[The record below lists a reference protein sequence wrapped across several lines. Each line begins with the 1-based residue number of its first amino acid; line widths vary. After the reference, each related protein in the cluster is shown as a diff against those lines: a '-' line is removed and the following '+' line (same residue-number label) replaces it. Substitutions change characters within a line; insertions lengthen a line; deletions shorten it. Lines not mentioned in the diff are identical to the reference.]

1 MILPHLPPGFHA
13 VEQAISPA
21 TAFQAAISSYARATM
36 PGKRRLKA
44 GGSQDW
50 LPHNLQV
57 LLCFCV
63 FLLLAGCAKVKP
75 LPVMGQ
81 VPQFQLTSSTDQP
94 FDSHTLD
101 GHVWVA
107 NFIYTTCDGPCPMM
121 SHQMRGIQNST
132 GSTPQLKLVSF
143 TVDPAHDTP
152 PVLAKYA
159 AHFKADPE
167 RWYFLTGEMARLNE
181 LGVGAFRLNSVDG
194 SLSHSTRF
202 VLVDGKRRIRGY
214 YLSNDDG
221 FPKKL
226 LHDIRQLQNER
237 S

>member
-1 MILPHLPPGFHA
+1 MISPLHA
-13 VEQAISPA
+13 VGQVANLRRVANPPA
-21 TAFQAAISSYARATM
+21 GACEMLHPAPVGNRRAGCHPAPQT
-36 PGKRRLKA
+36 
-44 GGSQDW
+44 
-50 LPHNLQV
+50 
-57 LLCFCV
+57 LLIVATLIFC
-63 FLLLAGCAKVKP
+63 LLAGCAKVKP
-75 LPVMGQ
+75 LPIMGQ
-81 VPQFQLTSSTDQP
+81 VPQFQLTLQTDQP

-101 GHVWVA
+101 GHIWVA

-132 GSTPQLKLVSF
+132 SGTPALKLVSF

-159 AHFKADPE
+159 AHFKADPD
-167 RWYFLTGEMARLNE
+167 RWYFLTGAMDRLNE
-181 LGVGAFRLNSVDG
+181 LGVGAFRVNSVDG

-202 VLVDGKRRIRGY
+202 VLVDGKRQIRGY

-226 LHDIRQLQNER
+226 LHDIRQLQSET